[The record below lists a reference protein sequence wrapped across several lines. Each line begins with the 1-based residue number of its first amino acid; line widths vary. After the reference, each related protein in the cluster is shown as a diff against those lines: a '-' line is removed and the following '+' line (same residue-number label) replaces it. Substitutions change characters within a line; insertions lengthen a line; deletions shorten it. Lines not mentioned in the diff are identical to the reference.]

1 MFNAPQKNEVSSTNN
16 SAFDNS
22 SSASTFRYI
31 KNNKD
36 L

>member
-1 MFNAPQKNEVSSTNN
+1 MFNAPQKTEVSSTNN
-16 SAFDNS
+16 LVFDDS